1 MAVIVKLKGIYIG
14 SLYMT
19 SEEIRKA
26 EAAGFTVIR
35 K

>member
-1 MAVIVKLKGIYIG
+1 MTVIIKLKGVYIG

-19 SEEIRKA
+19 HEEIRKA